1 MILAVLLDRDPV
13 MRHVARAVT
22 DLRTEV
28 VATHVPDLHG
38 LASTLAEITPDLVV
52 TDLTVTQR
60 GPHDALRAVRDLWPG
75 PLASLS
81 GDTSVAADS
90 AGVEFVAAR
99 WFKPLYPHEIAD
111 AIRAHMA
118 SQPQVTR

>member
-1 MILAVLLDRDPV
+1 MILAVLVDRDPV
-13 MRHVARAVT
+13 MRHIARAVT

-28 VATHVPDLHG
+28 VATHVPDLPG

-52 TDLTVTQR
+52 TDLTVTQH
-60 GPHDALRAVRDLWPG
+60 GPHDALRAVRELWPG

-90 AGVEFVAAR
+90 ASVEFAAAR
-99 WFKPLYPHEIAD
+99 WIKPLFPHEIAD
-111 AIRAHMA
+111 AIRVHMA
-118 SQPQVTR
+118 SQPKVTR